1 LTGEYRP
8 REPEQSLVYHVLQE
22 NLETY
27 LARQKEKGRDVPKFV
42 ERELRG
48 VLECGVLA
56 CGFLRLQCEVCKEEK
71 LLPFSCKGR
80 AACSPCCGRRMADT
94 AAHLVEHVF
103 PRVPVRQW
111 VLSLPFS
118 LRYRLAY
125 SPSLLTAVYGIFAR
139 TVFSFLRKMGRDYGI
154 HQTQCGAVSFV
165 QRYGGSLNLNVHI
178 HMACID
184 GVYAPD
190 VDGRPRFYKLRRLE
204 DKDILQLTQTLA
216 SQITALVQRRFGE
229 SCGEEDPLSREQPW
243 LAGLYA
249 ASVSNRIADGPN
261 AGRRVM
267 LAGDRIDPEGIEERS
282 SPLCASVDGF
292 NLHAAVV
299 VPQND
304 RVRLEQLL
312 RYAARPPFA
321 IDRLEQLPDGR
332 LSYRLKTPWRDGTTH
347 AVFTPLEFIERVA
360 ALIPTPRAHLI
371 RFSGVLGPAAK
382 WRAQIV
388 PSDVES
394 NSDTAVATP
403 SSEEVNRAPSES
415 KSPDKE
421 KPAAE
426 ESQKKKTKRK
436 NYTWA
441 ELIQRVF
448 ATDATVCGKCG
459 GKLRLISPI
468 HPPVATRKI
477 LDHLGLPS
485 RPPPLAPPARTA
497 ELDGTFDWA

>member
-1 LTGEYRP
+1 
-8 REPEQSLVYHVLQE
+8 
-22 NLETY
+22 
-27 LARQKEKGRDVPKFV
+27 
-42 ERELRG
+42 
-48 VLECGVLA
+48 
-56 CGFLRLQCEVCKEEK
+56 
-71 LLPFSCKGR
+71 
-80 AACSPCCGRRMADT
+80 MADT
-94 AAHLVEHVF
+94 AAHLVDHVF

-125 SPSLLTAVYGIFAR
+125 NPSLLTAVYGIFAR

-190 VDGRPRFYKLRRLE
+190 VDGRPRFYPLRRIE
-204 DKDILQLTQTLA
+204 EKDIRQLTEMLA
-216 SQITALVQRRFGE
+216 SRITALVERRFGE

-243 LAGLYA
+243 LAGPYA

-261 AGRRVM
+261 AGRRVT
-267 LAGDRIDPEGIEERS
+267 LAGDPIYPEAIEERS
-282 SPLCASVDGF
+282 SPLCASIDGF

-304 RVRLEQLL
+304 RVRLEGLL
-312 RYAARPPFA
+312 CYGARPPFA
-321 IDRLEQLPDGR
+321 TDRLEQLPDGR

-347 AVFTPLEFIERVA
+347 AVFTPLEFIERLA
-360 ALIPTPRAHLI
+360 ALIPTPRAHMI

-388 PSDVES
+388 PSAEFT
-394 NSDTAVATP
+394 SDKA
-403 SSEEVNRAPSES
+403 
-415 KSPDKE
+415 
-421 KPAAE
+421 
-426 ESQKKKTKRK
+426 Q
-436 NYTWA
+436 
-441 ELIQRVF
+441 
-448 ATDATVCGKCG
+448 
-459 GKLRLISPI
+459 
-468 HPPVATRKI
+468 KI

-485 RPPPLAPPARTA
+485 RPPPLAPAARTA
-497 ELDGTFDWA
+497 DVACIFDWA